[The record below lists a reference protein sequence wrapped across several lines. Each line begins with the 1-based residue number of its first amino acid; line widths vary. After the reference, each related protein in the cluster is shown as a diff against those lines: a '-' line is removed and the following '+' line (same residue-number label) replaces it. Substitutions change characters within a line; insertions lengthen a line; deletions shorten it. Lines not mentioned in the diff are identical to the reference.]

1 MGKNQILAAFLAAVT
16 ALSCISFPA
25 AASDTPED
33 SDSAITL
40 GFQIQDADNGKNG
53 WYINPDMNNQDE
65 IAVDLIM
72 TGNQNQNQIDF
83 FTAQL
88 YIQYDPAVLNFN
100 FSDGAESKIIASQS
114 RNNINYLTL
123 TASNPKSGVI
133 QLTYTPF
140 SASLQTPNAKVTGG
154 AAFTTLYF
162 TLADAN
168 DSLSPSTSLSYQTPA
183 NLPNADMM
191 VIRNIPANPVP
202 ETRYDLQYASVR
214 ILMPGA
220 SNPTK
225 TPTNAP
231 TKKPTKNPT
240 DIPVSTPTP
249 EPITPPIQ
257 TQTPTRNP
265 TNAPINTPTNTP
277 TPIAINTS
285 SRFRDIAGSWAEE
298 SIRRCEAM
306 GLFDSMQSDLFYPNE
321 PINRGDF
328 IAVLWH
334 LYQQP
339 GANVNQTPF
348 TDIQHRSTDIQTA
361 IAWAYANG
369 YINGTTPDTFSPDA
383 YLTRQAAMKVMFN
396 ASGAESGV
404 ETLFTQIYEQ
414 TYQDSYLLAD
424 WAKTPVY
431 WGIYNTLIQGNTPT
445 TLNPGGLLSGAQLAV
460 ITLRYI
466 NRFYDA

>member
-1 MGKNQILAAFLAAVT
+1 MGKNQILAAFLAAVM

-25 AASDTPED
+25 AAADTPD
-33 SDSAITL
+33 HADNAITL

-72 TGNQNQNQIDF
+72 TGNQNQIDF

-168 DSLSPSTSLSYQTPA
+168 DSSARSTSLSYQTPA
-183 NLPNADMM
+183 NLPSADMM

-202 ETRYDLQYASVR
+202 ETRYDLQYASVH

-220 SNPTK
+220 SNP
-225 TPTNAP
+225 A
-231 TKKPTKNPT
+231 NPT
-240 DIPVSTPTP
+240 SAPKKSHGYSGQYADAGAY
-249 EPITPPIQ
+249 
-257 TQTPTRNP
+257 NP
-265 TNAPINTPTNTP
+265 SDSNAN
-277 TPIAINTS
+277 ADAKS
-285 SRFRDIAGSWAEE
+285 HERADKHA
-298 SIRRCEAM
+298 
-306 GLFDSMQSDLFYPNE
+306 DKY
-321 PINRGDF
+321 
-328 IAVLWH
+328 
-334 LYQQP
+334 
-339 GANVNQTPF
+339 
-348 TDIQHRSTDIQTA
+348 
-361 IAWAYANG
+361 
-369 YINGTTPDTFSPDA
+369 PDA
-383 YLTRQAAMKVMFN
+383 DCNPYA
-396 ASGAESGV
+396 
-404 ETLFTQIYEQ
+404 
-414 TYQDSYLLAD
+414 LA
-424 WAKTPVY
+424 
-431 WGIYNTLIQGNTPT
+431 
-445 TLNPGGLLSGAQLAV
+445 LSGYCRKLGGR
-460 ITLRYI
+460 IHSTL
-466 NRFYDA
+466 